1 MELKISNLSICEIIW
16 NTTSNH
22 QKDLPDIIIENF
34 TDANNFSTEQTST
47 IRQKLINSFI
57 PNFKQKWSSVTRNK
71 KKFMIKYKDY
81 LEKDFIVHL
90 PLCTDKNLDLMSYE
104 STTSTLSSKGRP
116 RKSYEE
122 GCEKTKRARLKEL
135 VLNHSSEELS
145 KAVELNK
152 SQSTENCTGDDEV
165 HQDYRQDIN
174 DVLVM
179 NIDLGFTK
187 REYEEFRVHNE
198 KITGYKYPIYT
209 KVAEAKTQCYPENI
223 EVSDYGAKVNFI
235 SLLEHTVKRILM
247 TLGEDKLLSLQN
259 KKLRLLGKWGMDG
272 ASGQITT
279 RQKWSKTT
287 RIDPKVD
294 AQDETGFVNKSC
306 SYETNN
312 SDSNS
317 DTDSFDDINQSEC
330 SDKSVFIVAM
340 VPLQLISDN
349 KVIWKNETPSSVYY
363 CRPVEFL
370 FVKETSALS
379 KKIT

>member
-90 PLCTDKNLDLMSYE
+90 PLCTDKNLDLMSYK

-187 REYEEFRVHNE
+187 REYEKFRVHNE

-259 KKLRLLGKWGMDG
+259 KKRLLGKWG
-272 ASGQITT
+272 
-279 RQKWSKTT
+279 
-287 RIDPKVD
+287 
-294 AQDETGFVNKSC
+294 E
-306 SYETNN
+306 
-312 SDSNS
+312 
-317 DTDSFDDINQSEC
+317 
-330 SDKSVFIVAM
+330 
-340 VPLQLISDN
+340 PLA
-349 KVIWKNETPSSVYY
+349 K
-363 CRPVEFL
+363 
-370 FVKETSALS
+370 
-379 KKIT
+379 